1 MIAGILTYQN
11 TLNFGAALQ
20 CYALY
25 RSIEEIGIDVEI
37 IDYRND
43 KITNNT
49 KVISIAT
56 NRGKN
61 KIGIKSL
68 SKAIVMTPLL
78 NSKRKAFEK
87 FNAKYVKFSTK
98 TYNFELINSDPPVY
112 DKYIIGS
119 DQVWNY
125 NINGMDTT
133 YFMDFVR
140 DKVDIF
146 TYASSFGLDSID
158 EDKKETYRKNLGNI
172 KSISVREKKGA
183 DIIKD
188 LLNIDVKVV
197 ADPVFLLSQNEWT
210 KLINVKSHDLKK
222 QVVSYF
228 LNHNTRKQFE
238 NSLKADEELLNYMIV
253 KLAGGISF
261 SDYISNKT
269 IVNLSNGP
277 TDFVKYIDE
286 SEFICTDS
294 FHATVFSIIFKKKFL
309 VFLSGDAG
317 RDSRIINLLEQFDLQ
332 SQIYR
337 GDLTPLYNEVNP
349 EKIDSI
355 VEKMRLSGLMYI
367 KENLEGLFLKEKKNG

>member
-25 RSIEEIGIDVEI
+25 RSIEQIGIDVEI

-49 KVISIAT
+49 KAISIAT

-68 SKAIVMTPLL
+68 SKAIVMTPLI

-87 FNAKYVKFSTK
+87 FNAKHVKFSAK
-98 TYNFELINSDPPVY
+98 TYDRELINNNSSVY

-125 NINGMDTT
+125 NINGLDTT
-133 YFMDFVR
+133 YFMDFVQ
-140 DKVDIF
+140 DKVNIF

-158 EDKKETYRKNLGNI
+158 EDKKEIYRKNLGDI

-188 LLNIDVKVV
+188 LLDVDVKVV

-210 KLINVKSHDLKK
+210 KLLNVKYHDLKK

-238 NSLKADEELLNYMIV
+238 NSIKADEELFNYTIV

-294 FHATVFSIIFKKKFL
+294 FHATVFSIIFKKKFI

-317 RDSRIINLLEQFDLQ
+317 RDSRIINLLERFDLQ

-355 VEKMRLSGLMYI
+355 VEKLRSSGLMYI
-367 KENLEGLFLKEKKNG
+367 KENLERLLLKEKKNG